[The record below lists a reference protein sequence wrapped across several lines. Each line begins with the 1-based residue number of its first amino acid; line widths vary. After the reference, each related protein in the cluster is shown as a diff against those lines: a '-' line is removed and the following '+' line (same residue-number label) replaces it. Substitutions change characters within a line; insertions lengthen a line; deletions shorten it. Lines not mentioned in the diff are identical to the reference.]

1 MTPLNRRYVKRSK
14 RACDL
19 SLLFRYSPL
28 TSPEASPHK
37 SRVFDS
43 KNSVSTSNSANCGRR
58 SFQRKVRSKKVV
70 DGNNLNR
77 DSMTPNTIIIT
88 RANLIGHGEV
98 PFVESTGMGP
108 VMYCQY
114 VIEEGEVSVHALLA
128 DEDSVAVNNPEFIG
142 FLEPR
147 VKRLEVGAEGR
158 VPLIDH
164 DFESGEELKVNGERV
179 YSIFVHGGVNDTIDS
194 REITLP
200 TLVVVFRDRPSIT
213 EYQVGYIRFECKPS
227 GNEGGYFQV
236 FQCPGHHHDY

>member
-1 MTPLNRRYVKRSK
+1 MDFFTGSYMEKKLVD
-14 RACDL
+14 A
-19 SLLFRYSPL
+19 
-28 TSPEASPHK
+28 
-37 SRVFDS
+37 
-43 KNSVSTSNSANCGRR
+43 NS
-58 SFQRKVRSKKVV
+58 
-70 DGNNLNR
+70 LNR
-77 DSMTPNTIIIT
+77 DTMTPNTIIIT
-88 RANLIGHGEV
+88 RANLIGHREV

-114 VIEEGEVSVHALLA
+114 VIEEGEVSVHALIA

-213 EYQVGYIRFECKPS
+213 EYQVGYIRLECYPVDTDS
-227 GNEGGYFQV
+227 TLRNAGYFQV
-236 FQCPGHHHDY
+236 FQCPGHHHN